1 MNWQKKR
8 FSESEDRATEV
19 TQVKEERGKRIK
31 KNELSLREIWETIKY
46 QHTHDGR
53 AEGREGER
61 RGGKKDGERR
71 GGKKEWKKIVKEI
84 TEAASKPQRHKLE
97 DSIHIKIQNR
107 EFYRDRKY
115 TRI

>member
-46 QHTHDGR
+46 TNTHITGVPK
-53 AEGREGER
+53 EGKEKGEEER
-61 RGGKKDGERR
+61 KSGKNSQRNNRG
-71 GGKKEWKKIVKEI
+71 
-84 TEAASKPQRHKLE
+84 SQ
-97 DSIHIKIQNR
+97 
-107 EFYRDRKY
+107 
-115 TRI
+115 